1 MKKAVLAVLLAILLV
16 ACTGCDGISYN
27 KQMVDTTYGFEYAY
41 ISLPGGRVIEGT
53 VESWTDFEDGDQL
66 QVTIDGKTY
75 LTHATNVVLVHT
87 RRNNQED
94 VTR

>member
-1 MKKAVLAVLLAILLV
+1 MKKAVLIVLLAILLV
-16 ACTGCDGISYN
+16 TCAGCDGYSYN
-27 KQMVDTTYGFEYAY
+27 KQTFDTTYSFEYAY
-41 ISLPGGRVIEGT
+41 ISLPGGQVIEGA

-87 RRNNQED
+87 RKDRKE
-94 VTR
+94 